1 MIIIIIITFLTS
13 LLISVVLMPFLI
25 KKLNQ
30 YKIGQ
35 SIREEGPKSHY
46 EKAGTPTMGGLVFV
60 FAAIVSML
68 IFNRDNLFSIEGI
81 MITIVFLS
89 YFFIGLYDDLLI
101 VIKKK
106 NDGVSVK
113 MKLLLQTLVVV
124 LLIIV
129 SSNYLLDPSMTKLD
143 FFGFSFDLGYLYLL
157 FILIMFVG
165 YSNAVNLTD
174 GLDGLSSITVAI
186 ALFFMGI
193 IAFVQNQQTE
203 LLYIVSLIGG
213 LIGFFVYNKK
223 PAKIFMGDT
232 GALALGGF
240 YAIIALLLKVEMLS
254 IIIGFVFVMETLSVI
269 IQIISFKTRKKRVFR
284 MSPIHHHFE
293 LGELKEAKTVLLFY
307 GIGLVS
313 GLIGMVIYF
322 V

>member
-1 MIIIIIITFLTS
+1 MILFTFITSLIITIIF
-13 LLISVVLMPFLI
+13 MPFLI
-25 KKLNQ
+25 NKLRQ
-30 YKIGQ
+30 LKVGQ

-46 EKAGTPTMGGLVFV
+46 EKAGTPTMGGIVFV
-60 FAAIVSML
+60 IATVLSMI
-68 IFNRDNLFSIEGI
+68 IFNKEAFFSMEGI

-89 YFFIGLYDDLLI
+89 YFAIGLYDDLLI

-106 NDGVSVK
+106 NDGLSVK
-113 MKLLLQTLVVV
+113 TKLVLQALVVV

-129 SSNYLLDPSMTKLD
+129 SSNYILDPTITTIS
-143 FFGFSFDLGYLYLL
+143 FFNFNIDLGYFYLA

-186 ALFFMGI
+186 SLIFMAV
-193 IAFVQNQQTE
+193 IAYVQNQQTI
-203 LLYIVSLIGG
+203 LLYIVALIGG

-240 YAIIALLLKVEMLS
+240 FAIIALLLKVELLS
-254 IIIGFVFVMETLSVI
+254 IIIGFVFVMELMSVV
-269 IQIISFKTRKKRVFR
+269 IQIIFFKTRKKRVFR

-307 GIGLVS
+307 VIGIIS